1 MLFIIIRMRGCLK
14 TPSHDDYYNYIPEAL
29 TLELTCE
36 ELKNT
41 RKNRFQ
47 QRKVRS
53 TRAGELAL
61 NYQTAVMPDGNRIV
75 AEDLTVLAAP
85 GMTFA
90 YDTIFTVIELRY
102 IELMQRKEIQYR
114 LLKDHGL
121 YISTGSISELSLK
134 GLGYLEQCH
143 FNQSAKLAAY
153 YRKSC
158 FIIHLDGTNEGGMY
172 NHFVVRDGMTGNVL
186 YAEKIV
192 SESEKSIRA
201 ILVKVKMLFGVP
213 DAVISDMSPAII
225 KAVKV
230 ELLDIPHR
238 LCHFHFLKA
247 VGVSVLEK
255 HHKPVMISVKR
266 MKDMLAEQRRELK
279 TELKLLLQQG
289 SSEKNRQQS
298 EACQWA
304 INLIDYIRDY
314 EKDMSGE
321 GFPFDLPAIAFY
333 DRCEQ
338 AFSNIDKI
346 MLERSRHFGRMG
358 LASSTLCF
366 IRNRIQEFMGY
377 CHINQIRNLNDIFME
392 LRNIIHPKSKTEAI
406 PLNWGMANSDTGVE
420 NISEQLKALQIK
432 AARFAKRKH
441 ATYQTK
447 AWKAVN
453 SRLIKYNEALN
464 PVIDFR
470 GDKFILPRTNNLSET
485 GFRDCKR
492 QARRIT
498 GTKRLSKYMDNL
510 PAQYFYTFNLND
522 QDYIKTVFGDQEIFD
537 SFHTVD
543 KNVVKSTVAKMKKQR
558 LSPKQINNKLIRSK
572 DFIMQFTNHFM
583 IDKKTKSQPL
593 AMIKKQTS
601 RSMSQKQVA

>member
-61 NYQTAVMPDGNRIV
+61 NYQTAVTPDGNRIV
-75 AEDLTVLAAP
+75 PEDLTVLAAP

-114 LLKDHGL
+114 LLKDHGI

-134 GLGYLEQCH
+134 GLAYLEHCH

-172 NHFVVRDGMTGNVL
+172 NHFVVRDGISGNVL

-201 ILVKVKMLFGVP
+201 ILVEIKKLFGIP

-225 KAVKV
+225 KAVKA
-230 ELLDIPHR
+230 ELSDIPHR

-247 VGVSVLEK
+247 VGISILEK

-279 TELKLLLQQG
+279 TELKLLQQG

-346 MLERSRHFGRMG
+346 MSERSRHFGRMG

-406 PLNWGMANSDTGVE
+406 PLNWGMANSDVKVE
-420 NISEQLKALQIK
+420 NITEQLKTLQCK

-453 SRLIKYNEALN
+453 SRLIKYNDALN
-464 PVIDFR
+464 PIIDFR
-470 GDKFILPRTNNLSET
+470 GGKFMLPRTNNLSET

-492 QARRIT
+492 RARRTT
-498 GTKRLSKYMDNL
+498 GTKKLSRYMDNL
-510 PAQYFYTFNLND
+510 PAQYFYTFNLDD

-543 KNVVKSTVAKMKKQR
+543 KNTVKSTVTKMKEQR
-558 LSPKQINNKLIRSK
+558 KSPKKINHKLIRSD
-572 DFIMQFTNHFM
+572 DFMKQFTNHFM
-583 IDKKTKSQPL
+583 LDKKKVPQP
-593 AMIKKQTS
+593 AAEAGKQSPRQVRRKK
-601 RSMSQKQVA
+601 VA